1 MSIGGSPP
9 PQGSI
14 KVNLHSYLK
23 HNSSMTEK
31 TADFN
36 KKATSDASTDKKTEK
51 IGATT
56 AN

>member
-14 KVNLHSYLK
+14 KVNLHSYQKL
-23 HNSSMTEK
+23 NSSLTEK